1 MEEKTLK
8 ISNELL
14 DNLALDDIAELKVEI
29 DDMVNELDDIIET
42 CNEVLNS

>member
-14 DNLALDDIAELKVEI
+14 DNLSLDDIAELKVEI